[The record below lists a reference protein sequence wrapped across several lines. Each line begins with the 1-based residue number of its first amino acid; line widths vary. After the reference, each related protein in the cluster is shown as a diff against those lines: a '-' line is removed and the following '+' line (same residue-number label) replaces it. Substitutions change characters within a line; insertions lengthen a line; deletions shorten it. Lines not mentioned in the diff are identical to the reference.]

1 MGSIGLLDLST
12 WPFAHRACSSIPV
25 FFFPHKITRIRC
37 RAFSIGLALR
47 AVQSFPLKALDS
59 AQCETLASLYG
70 FQSMAGAELREIS
83 KGNPLKLLNIFKK
96 STTLPKAKVTV
107 MSEQTK
113 KTLPHF
119 SDFTEEEFQH
129 LLFASYFSRVNRYN
143 LEFLCSPRDA
153 AFSYNWLKRQKS
165 IAKQEPNGSLIINQ
179 EVRDQIQEF
188 HRQDNPEEAE
198 RLNVIATIVDAFIAI
213 FPKSETHWIPIH
225 LQALDSFTRDL
236 CRKLFSEEEA
246 SEVFSFIDSHEEQI
260 AFSGKQMSLNPDAK
274 LLTQRFMEVGEDPQ
288 GRLRGRG
295 HRTVEIG

>member
-1 MGSIGLLDLST
+1 
-12 WPFAHRACSSIPV
+12 
-25 FFFPHKITRIRC
+25 
-37 RAFSIGLALR
+37 
-47 AVQSFPLKALDS
+47 
-59 AQCETLASLYG
+59 
-70 FQSMAGAELREIS
+70 
-83 KGNPLKLLNIFKK
+83 
-96 STTLPKAKVTV
+96 

-165 IAKQEPNGSLIINQ
+165 IAKQEPDGSLIINQ

-213 FPKSETHWIPIH
+213 FPESETHWIPIH
-225 LQALDSFTRDL
+225 LQAR
-236 CRKLFSEEEA
+236 LFHSGFVPQIVFGGRSISKFFHSSTATKTKSLFQA
-246 SEVFSFIDSHEEQI
+246 S
-260 AFSGKQMSLNPDAK
+260 
-274 LLTQRFMEVGEDPQ
+274 R
-288 GRLRGRG
+288 
-295 HRTVEIG
+295 